1 MTQTTMFEKN
11 FVTRNARVQLKV
23 VDMEEATDL
32 TSGEKS
38 SDIINQGI
46 GPNPMEN
53 TDTNTDRDVTG
64 SQLIL
69 AARVFSPR
77 LSLIKK

>member
-1 MTQTTMFEKN
+1 MLEKN

-32 TSGEKS
+32 TSGENS

-53 TDTNTDRDVTG
+53 TDTKTDRDVTG

-69 AARVFSPR
+69 AAAVLLSK
-77 LSLIKK
+77 LSLMKK

>member
-1 MTQTTMFEKN
+1 MTQTTMLEKN

-38 SDIINQGI
+38 SDIISQGI

-53 TDTNTDRDVTG
+53 TDTNTDSDVTG

-69 AARVFSPR
+69 AASVLLSRFS
-77 LSLIKK
+77 LMKK

>member
-1 MTQTTMFEKN
+1 MLEKN
-11 FVTRNARVQLKV
+11 LVTRKASVQLKV

-38 SDIINQGI
+38 SDIINQGM

-77 LSLIKK
+77 FSLMKK

>member
-1 MTQTTMFEKN
+1 MLEKN

-38 SDIINQGI
+38 SDIISQGM

-53 TDTNTDRDVTG
+53 TDTNTDREVTG

-69 AARVFSPR
+69 AAAALLSR
-77 LSLIKK
+77 LSLMKK